1 MYTFL
6 KSLLFSPALNWIG
19 LAVLVGIAIMACVA
33 YYRNGTDARRIH
45 LYWKLALG
53 ATLFRI
59 VFAGIKT
66 WLQYYAWLE
75 SEMSKYLLPP
85 HRSIFYLLQYGWTH
99 FMLNAVIS
107 IGAALLFLGI
117 LLLLQ
122 RHRERYFEAG
132 EVELGALMVLVVGW
146 PGFLVFIPV
155 VFLAVVLIS
164 IIRGILWKEAYTTLG
179 LPFFIAALVSLG
191 FTPALIAFFKL
202 AAFSI

>member
-1 MYTFL
+1 
-6 KSLLFSPALNWIG
+6 
-19 LAVLVGIAIMACVA
+19 
-33 YYRNGTDARRIH
+33 
-45 LYWKLALG
+45 
-53 ATLFRI
+53 
-59 VFAGIKT
+59 
-66 WLQYYAWLE
+66 
-75 SEMSKYLLPP
+75 
-85 HRSIFYLLQYGWTH
+85 
-99 FMLNAVIS
+99 
-107 IGAALLFLGI
+107 
-117 LLLLQ
+117 LQ